1 MQDNAKSSISQPNTR
16 NARKCQRLNKIP
28 KKNQSHISPPLPDFF
43 FQYPPTP
50 DFEKPYL
57 LGTVRIYWKID
68 PKEKLPFFRGRQV
81 HKLELLF
88 KLPIC
93 WRSHCYY
100 RRGQVQ
106 NQSILQDFVR
116 TWYDAM
122 KFVIYIW
129 PISPGPGQIKKEN
142 TFNRSKVFRASSH
155 FSGVDKQAPTWP
167 GRTSSSLW
175 LERWDENLILIKPL
189 DWIDIYLNLGKHLH
203 IWGWAWRSL

>member
-1 MQDNAKSSISQPNTR
+1 MQKSKISESESSINSRT
-16 NARKCQRLNKIP
+16 CLG
-28 KKNQSHISPPLPDFF
+28 HLVLF
-43 FQYPPTP
+43 FQYPPRP
-50 DFEKPYL
+50 DFEKAYL
-57 LGTVRIYWKID
+57 LSNVRIFWKID
-68 PKEKLPFFRGRQV
+68 PKEKLVFFRGRQV

-88 KLPIC
+88 KFPIC

-100 RRGQVQ
+100 WRGQVQ

-122 KFVIYIW
+122 KFVIYIYD
-129 PISPGPGQIKKEN
+129 PSHLDQAQLKKN
-142 TFNRSKVFRASSH
+142 TFDRSKVFRASSYL
-155 FSGVDKQAPTWP
+155 SGVDNQAPTWP

-175 LERWDENLILIKPL
+175 LERWDENWILIKPL